1 MSFKEL
7 LQKAQMRS
15 VGGFDPNL
23 PGYNNF
29 NRIELCIKEL
39 STPSSSLRAQGLQ
52 AAIPGASIQP
62 PDLMKGVELFLR
74 KLVEDTLPNT
84 VVKTADLLWN
94 NIVYVPGASDPSLL
108 VPYTDT
114 WNPAALATRD
124 DYIQRACKNIAADI
138 HAGQLKTESLA
149 NYPRKITA
157 FAGNIWDDRARIL
170 GSPAASD
177 CGNQLTAVTGG
188 VGSTPG
194 KITDARARL
203 FRNWNRYAISSGT
216 ISNRGNFDRACI
228 NSSLNYKFREIF
240 NDNPFSTPADC
251 FQEYLNKD
259 SVLRTDRGAFFC
271 PNFFG
276 KGVLEN
282 PSFSNLGNQL
292 GANILL
298 TTELINALTTMV
310 NPHNNVMAEHHEQY
324 QRSLLFNMIQS
335 EERFKPELDAITNA
349 IIALL
354 PQLKTDST
362 RLQYTHRLHDN
373 LAAALVNP
381 TYNQN
386 GHNHKFHHFWTW
398 PETVNNIHA
407 DEGVD
412 AQKLEYCMWKTGPG
426 AGAADY
432 AQRANISQ
440 FNKVCLD
447 HLHTQWN
454 DAAHY
459 QKNPFLGT
467 SAALHTMLQAPAATF
482 TRADTMAFLCMLAWR
497 LWGDQLVPLQQYQFG
512 NRHDR
517 GGAWINMDTFLAP
530 NLYTHSWF
538 GGSRL
543 DHSSDYRAISMSSA
557 GRNTSN
563 VEVVIVRPNI
573 EHFMFGIILGQGG
586 EGLGSTF
593 WGQTELSCYDDS
605 QHGIWG
611 MSYKYH
617 ERAMVINERNLIRLW
632 DIGYDGYVGGKD
644 DKCVNWDS
652 MEQFKRDTVDVTKP
666 YRGDSMMVM
675 AFDHSDKDNGK
686 FDLMYQTGFKSNWP
700 SPIVFEDH
708 GGADDDNF
716 TVDYENINIINRK
729 EFRVFN
735 QDIYRNAYKRYLE
748 KMPSFNQL
756 HQLRKNAG
764 QASMEGETS
773 SDSLAFQ
780 GTLQVYNA
788 QGIKISETLGSGHHG
803 PDFVGVAS
811 LRAGKGYKISGQPT
825 VQRLV

>member
-1 MSFKEL
+1 
-7 LQKAQMRS
+7 MR
-15 VGGFDPNL
+15 
-23 PGYNNF
+23 
-29 NRIELCIKEL
+29 
-39 STPSSSLRAQGLQ
+39 
-52 AAIPGASIQP
+52 AAITPGDIQP
-62 PDLMKGVELFLR
+62 PRLIQGVELFLR

-84 VVKTADLLWN
+84 VVKTADLVWED
-94 NIVYVPGASDPSLL
+94 IVYVPGASDPSLT
-108 VPYTDT
+108 VAYAPRWDK
-114 WNPAALATRD
+114 AALLGKPN
-124 DYIQRACKNIAADI
+124 YIQRACKNHPGDI
-138 HAGQLKTESLA
+138 EAGQIRTESLA
-149 NYPRKITA
+149 NYPRKITT
-157 FAGNIWDDRARIL
+157 FARNIWNNRATIL
-170 GSPAASD
+170 GAAAGAD
-177 CGNQLTAVTGG
+177 CENQLIAVTGG
-188 VGSTPG
+188 VTSNAN
-194 KITDARARL
+194 KVIDARARL
-203 FRNWNRYAISSGT
+203 FRNWNRYAISSGSIQNMAT
-216 ISNRGNFDRACI
+216 FNQACM
-228 NSSLNYKFREIF
+228 NSALNYKFSEIF

-251 FQEYLNKD
+251 FQEYLAQN

-276 KGVLEN
+276 KGVLKN
-282 PSFSNLGNQL
+282 RSFSSLGNQL
-292 GANILL
+292 GSNILL
-298 TTELINALTTMV
+298 TTELIDALTTMSI
-310 NPHNNVMAEHHEQY
+310 PRLGGNVMAEHHEQY
-324 QRSLLFNMIQS
+324 ERSLLYNMIQS
-335 EERFKPELDAITNA
+335 DELFQAELDNITA
-349 IIALL
+349 VIKAKLTD
-354 PQLKTDST
+354 LKTDST
-362 RLQYTHRLHDN
+362 RLQYTNRLHDD
-373 LAAALVNP
+373 LATAFVGPGYTHAGFND
-381 TYNQN
+381 Q
-386 GHNHKFHHFWTW
+386 FHHFWTW
-398 PETVNNIHA
+398 PETVNDIHK
-407 DEGVD
+407 DVGVD
-412 AQKLEYCMWKTGPG
+412 AHNLEYCMWKTGPG
-426 AGAADY
+426 AGDWAG
-432 AQRANISQ
+432 RANISQ

-447 HLHTQWN
+447 HLHNHWN
-454 DAAHY
+454 AADQY
-459 QKNPFLGT
+459 GRNPFLET
-467 SAALHTMLQAPAATF
+467 SAALRSSLNAATDF
-482 TRADTMAFLCMLAWR
+482 TRDDTMAFLCMLAWR
-497 LWGDQLVPLQQYQFG
+497 LWGDQLVPLEHIEGG

-517 GGAWINMDTFLAP
+517 GGAWINLGRFLTP
-530 NLYTHSWF
+530 NLYTQSEF
-538 GGSRL
+538 GGFRL

-708 GGADDDNF
+708 GGGDDDNF
-716 TVDYENINIINRK
+716 TVDYENINIINRR

-735 QDIYRNAYKRYLE
+735 QDIYQNAYKRYLE

-756 HQLRKNAG
+756 HKLRKNAG